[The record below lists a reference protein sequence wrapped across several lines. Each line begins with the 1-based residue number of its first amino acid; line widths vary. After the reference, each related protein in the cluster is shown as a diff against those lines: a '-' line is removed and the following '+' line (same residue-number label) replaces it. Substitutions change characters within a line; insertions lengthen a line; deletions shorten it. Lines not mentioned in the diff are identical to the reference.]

1 MEQINKKL
9 LVLGSQGLVG
19 TAIKRSEIINQKFIV
34 HYSNRAE
41 ADLTNKKEVESL
53 FNSVKP
59 NITINCAGKVGGIL
73 ANNTQRYEFLTENLL
88 INLNLFETLKKYENS
103 LLINLGSSSI
113 YPKNSKYPLK
123 ESSLMTG
130 PLEETNAAYS
140 LSKIVGIAM
149 GKAIESNIL
158 KTINL
163 IPTNLYGPND
173 NFDSQSSHVVP
184 GLINKFYEAQENN
197 DAECIVW
204 GSGKP
209 SRELLFVDDLVSA
222 LEIIIESNPKEEII
236 NVGSGSEIS
245 IKDLAN
251 KISFIAGYKGKVV
264 FDKSKP
270 DGVLKKTLDSSLISS
285 LNWSPKVDLDDGLK
299 RTYEWYREINN
310 KD

>member
-9 LVLGSQGLVG
+9 LILGSQGLVG

-113 YPKNSKYPLK
+113 YPKNSKFPLK

-130 PLEETNAAYS
+130 PLEETNSAYS

-149 GKAIESNIL
+149 GRAIENNIL

-173 NFDSQSSHVVP
+173 NFDPQSSHVVP

-209 SRELLFVDDLVSA
+209 TRELLFVDDLVSA
-222 LEIIIESNPKEEII
+222 LEVIIDSNPKEEII

-251 KISFIAGYKGKVV
+251 KISFIAVSYTH
-264 FDKSKP
+264 
-270 DGVLKKTLDSSLISS
+270 LTL
-285 LNWSPKVDLDDGLK
+285 PTK
-299 RTYEWYREINN
+299 RIV
-310 KD
+310 

>member
-41 ADLTNKKEVESL
+41 ADLTNKKDVESL

-113 YPKNSKYPLK
+113 YPKNSKFPLK

-130 PLEETNAAYS
+130 PLEETNSAYS

-251 KISFIAGYKGKVV
+251 KISLIAGYKGKVV
-264 FDKSKP
+264 FDTSKP

-285 LNWSPKVDLDDGLK
+285 LNWSPKVGLDDGLK

>member
-113 YPKNSKYPLK
+113 YPKNSKFPLK

-130 PLEETNAAYS
+130 PLEETNSAYS

-163 IPTNLYGPND
+163 IPTNLYGPNN

-222 LEIIIESNPKEEII
+222 LEVIIESNPKEEII

-251 KISFIAGYKGKVV
+251 KILFFV
-264 FDKSKP
+264 
-270 DGVLKKTLDSSLISS
+270 
-285 LNWSPKVDLDDGLK
+285 GLK
-299 RTYEWYREINN
+299 E
-310 KD
+310 K

>member
-53 FNSVKP
+53 FNGVKP

-113 YPKNSKYPLK
+113 YPKNSKFPLK

-130 PLEETNAAYS
+130 PLEETNSAYS

-251 KISFIAGYKGKVV
+251 KISLIAGYKGKVV
-264 FDKSKP
+264 FDTSKP

-285 LNWSPKVDLDDGLK
+285 LNWSPKVGLDDGLK

>member
-88 INLNLFETLKKYENS
+88 INLNLFETLKKYKNS

-113 YPKNSKYPLK
+113 YPKNSKFPLK

-130 PLEETNAAYS
+130 PLEETNSAYS

-222 LEIIIESNPKEEII
+222 LEVIIESNPKEEII

-251 KISFIAGYKGKVV
+251 KISLIAGYKGKVV
-264 FDKSKP
+264 FDTSKP

>member
-19 TAIKRSEIINQKFIV
+19 TAIKRSKIINQKFIV

-88 INLNLFETLKKYENS
+88 INLNLFATLKKYENS

-113 YPKNSKYPLK
+113 YPKNSEYPLK

-173 NFDSQSSHVVP
+173 NFDPQSSHVVP
-184 GLINKFYEAQENN
+184 GLINKFYKAQENN

-209 SRELLFVDDLVSA
+209 TRELLFVDDLVSA
-222 LEIIIESNPKEEII
+222 LEVIIESNPKEEII

-264 FDKSKP
+264 FDTTKP

-299 RTYEWYREINN
+299 ITYEWYREINN

>member
-113 YPKNSKYPLK
+113 YPKNSKFPLK
-123 ESSLMTG
+123 ESCLMTG
-130 PLEETNAAYS
+130 PLEETNSAYS

-184 GLINKFYEAQENN
+184 GLINKFYKAQENN

-209 SRELLFVDDLVSA
+209 TRELLFVDDLVSA
-222 LEIIIESNPKEEII
+222 LEVIIESNPKEEII

>member
-19 TAIKRSEIINQKFIV
+19 TAIKRSKIINQKFIV

-88 INLNLFETLKKYENS
+88 INLNLFATLKKYENS

-113 YPKNSKYPLK
+113 YPKNSEYPLK

-184 GLINKFYEAQENN
+184 GLINKFYKAHENN

-222 LEIIIESNPKEEII
+222 LEVIINNNPKEEII

-251 KISFIAGYKGKVV
+251 KISLIAGYKGKVV
-264 FDKSKP
+264 FDTSKP

-285 LNWSPKVDLDDGLK
+285 
-299 RTYEWYREINN
+299 
-310 KD
+310 

>member
-88 INLNLFETLKKYENS
+88 INLNLFETLKTYENS

-184 GLINKFYEAQENN
+184 GLINKFYKAQQKN
-197 DAECIVW
+197 DVECVVW

-209 SRELLFVDDLVSA
+209 TRELLFVDDLVSA
-222 LEIIIESNPKEEII
+222 LEVIIESSPKEEII

-251 KISFIAGYKGKVV
+251 KISLISGYKGKVI
-264 FDKSKP
+264 FDTSKP
-270 DGVLKKTLDSSLISS
+270 DGVLRKTLDSSLISS

-299 RTYEWYREINN
+299 RTYEWYKKIND

>member
-113 YPKNSKYPLK
+113 YPKNSKFPLK

-130 PLEETNAAYS
+130 PLEETNSAYS

-149 GKAIESNIL
+149 GKAIEGNIL

-184 GLINKFYEAQENN
+184 GLINKFYKAQENN

-222 LEIIIESNPKEEII
+222 LEVIIETNPKEEII

-251 KISFIAGYKGKVV
+251 KISLIAGYKGKVV
-264 FDKSKP
+264 FDTSKP

-285 LNWSPKVDLDDGLK
+285 LNWSPKVGLDDGLK
-299 RTYEWYREINN
+299 RTYEWYREKN

>member
-41 ADLTNKKEVESL
+41 ADLTNRKEVESL

-113 YPKNSKYPLK
+113 YPKNSKFPLK

-130 PLEETNAAYS
+130 PLEETNSAYS

-184 GLINKFYEAQENN
+184 GLINKFYRAQENN

-209 SRELLFVDDLVSA
+209 TRELLFVDDLVSA
-222 LEIIIESNPKEEII
+222 LEVIIESNPKEEII

-251 KISFIAGYKGKVV
+251 KISLIAGYKGKVV
-264 FDKSKP
+264 FDTTKP

-285 LNWSPKVDLDDGLK
+285 LNWSPKVGLDDGLK

>member
-113 YPKNSKYPLK
+113 YPKNSKFPLK

-222 LEIIIESNPKEEII
+222 LEVIIESSPKEEII

-251 KISFIAGYKGKVV
+251 KISLIAGYKGKVV
-264 FDKSKP
+264 FDTSKP
-270 DGVLKKTLDSSLISS
+270 DGVLKKTLDSSIISS

>member
-19 TAIKRSEIINQKFIV
+19 TAIKRSKIINQKFIV

-88 INLNLFETLKKYENS
+88 INLNLFATLKKYENS

-113 YPKNSKYPLK
+113 YPKNSEYPLK

-184 GLINKFYEAQENN
+184 GLINKFYQAQENN
-197 DAECIVW
+197 DVECIVW

-209 SRELLFVDDLVSA
+209 TRELLFVDDLVSA
-222 LEIIIESNPKEEII
+222 LEVIIESNPKEEII

-251 KISFIAGYKGKVV
+251 KISLIAGYKGKVV
-264 FDKSKP
+264 FDTTKP

>member
-113 YPKNSKYPLK
+113 YPKNSKFPLK

-130 PLEETNAAYS
+130 PLEETNSAYS

-184 GLINKFYEAQENN
+184 GLINKFYNAQKNN

-222 LEIIIESNPKEEII
+222 LEVIIESNPKEEII

-251 KISFIAGYKGKVV
+251 KISLIAGYKGKVV

-285 LNWSPKVDLDDGLK
+285 LNWSPKVGLDDGLK

>member
-41 ADLTNKKEVESL
+41 ADLTNRKEVESL

-113 YPKNSKYPLK
+113 YPKNSKFPLK

-130 PLEETNAAYS
+130 PLEETNSAYS

-184 GLINKFYEAQENN
+184 GLINKFYKAHENN

-222 LEIIIESNPKEEII
+222 LEVIIESNPKEEII

-251 KISFIAGYKGKVV
+251 KISLIAGYKGKVV
-264 FDKSKP
+264 FDTTKP

-285 LNWSPKVDLDDGLK
+285 LNWSPKVNLDDGLK

>member
-113 YPKNSKYPLK
+113 YPKNSKFPLK

-130 PLEETNAAYS
+130 PLEETNSAYS

-222 LEIIIESNPKEEII
+222 LEVIIESNPKEEII

-251 KISFIAGYKGKVV
+251 KISLIAGYKGKVV
-264 FDKSKP
+264 FDTSKP

-285 LNWSPKVDLDDGLK
+285 LNWSPKVGLDDGLK
-299 RTYEWYREINN
+299 RTYEWYREKNN

>member
-59 NITINCAGKVGGIL
+59 NVTINCAGKVGGIL

-113 YPKNSKYPLK
+113 YPKNSKFPLK

-130 PLEETNAAYS
+130 PLEETNSAYS
-140 LSKIVGIAM
+140 LSKIVGIAL

-222 LEIIIESNPKEEII
+222 LEVIIESNPKEEII

-251 KISFIAGYKGKVV
+251 KISLIAGYKGKVV
-264 FDKSKP
+264 FDTSKP

-285 LNWSPKVDLDDGLK
+285 LNWSPKVGLDDGLK
-299 RTYEWYREINN
+299 RTYEWYREKNN

>member
-53 FNSVKP
+53 FTSVKP

-184 GLINKFYEAQENN
+184 GLINKFYKAQQKN
-197 DAECIVW
+197 DVECVVW

-209 SRELLFVDDLVSA
+209 TRELLFVDDLVSA
-222 LEIIIESNPKEEII
+222 LEVIIESSPKEEII

-251 KISFIAGYKGKVV
+251 KISLISGYKGKVI
-264 FDKSKP
+264 FDTSKP
-270 DGVLKKTLDSSLISS
+270 DGVLRKTLDSSLISS
-285 LNWSPKVDLDDGLK
+285 LNWSPKVDLDDGLQ
-299 RTYEWYREINN
+299 RTYEWYKKINN

>member
-53 FNSVKP
+53 FTSVKP

-184 GLINKFYEAQENN
+184 GLINKFYKAQQKN
-197 DAECIVW
+197 DVECVVW

-209 SRELLFVDDLVSA
+209 TRELLFVDDLVSA
-222 LEIIIESNPKEEII
+222 LEVIIESSPKEEII

-251 KISFIAGYKGKVV
+251 KISLISGYKGKVI
-264 FDKSKP
+264 FDTSKP
-270 DGVLKKTLDSSLISS
+270 DGVLRKTLDSSLISS

-299 RTYEWYREINN
+299 RTYEWYKKIND

>member
-19 TAIKRSEIINQKFIV
+19 TAIKRSKIINQKFIV

-88 INLNLFETLKKYENS
+88 INLNLFATLKKYENS

-113 YPKNSKYPLK
+113 YPKNSEFPLK

-184 GLINKFYEAQENN
+184 GLINKFYQAQENN
-197 DAECIVW
+197 DVECIVL

-209 SRELLFVDDLVSA
+209 TRELLFVDDLVSA
-222 LEIIIESNPKEEII
+222 LEVIIESNPKEEII

-245 IKDLAN
+245 IEDLAN
-251 KISFIAGYKGKVV
+251 KISFITGYKGKVV
-264 FDKSKP
+264 FDTSKP
-270 DGVLKKTLDSSLISS
+270 DGVLRKTLDSSLISS

-299 RTYEWYREINN
+299 RTYEWYKKINN

>member
-53 FNSVKP
+53 FNGVKP

-113 YPKNSKYPLK
+113 YPKNSKFPLK

-130 PLEETNAAYS
+130 PLEETNSAYS

-184 GLINKFYEAQENN
+184 GLINKFYKAQENN

-209 SRELLFVDDLVSA
+209 TRELLFVDDLVSA
-222 LEIIIESNPKEEII
+222 LEVIIDSNPKEEII

-251 KISFIAGYKGKVV
+251 KISLIAGYKGKVV
-264 FDKSKP
+264 FDTSKP
-270 DGVLKKTLDSSLISS
+270 DGVLKKTLDSSIISS
-285 LNWSPKVDLDDGLK
+285 LNWSPKVELDDGLK

>member
-53 FNSVKP
+53 FNGVKP

-88 INLNLFETLKKYENS
+88 INLNLFETLKKYKNS

-113 YPKNSKYPLK
+113 YPKNSKFPLK

-130 PLEETNAAYS
+130 PLEETNSAYS

-184 GLINKFYEAQENN
+184 GLINKFYKAQENN

-209 SRELLFVDDLVSA
+209 TRELLFVDDLVSA
-222 LEIIIESNPKEEII
+222 LEVIIESNPKEEII

-285 LNWSPKVDLDDGLK
+285 LNWSPKVELDDGLK

>member
-88 INLNLFETLKKYENS
+88 INLNLFETLKKYKNS

-113 YPKNSKYPLK
+113 YPKNSKFPLK

-130 PLEETNAAYS
+130 PLEETNSAYS

-222 LEIIIESNPKEEII
+222 LEVIIESNPKEEII

-251 KISFIAGYKGKVV
+251 KISLIAGYKGKVV
-264 FDKSKP
+264 FDTSKP

-285 LNWSPKVDLDDGLK
+285 LNWSPKVGLDDGLK
-299 RTYEWYREINN
+299 KTYEWYREINN

>member
-113 YPKNSKYPLK
+113 YPKKSKFPLK

-130 PLEETNAAYS
+130 PLEETNSAYS

-184 GLINKFYEAQENN
+184 GLINKFYNAQKNN
-197 DAECIVW
+197 DAECKVW

-222 LEIIIESNPKEEII
+222 LEVIIESNPKEEII

-251 KISFIAGYKGKVV
+251 KISLIAGYKGKVV
-264 FDKSKP
+264 FDTSKP

-285 LNWSPKVDLDDGLK
+285 LNWSPKVGLDDGLK
-299 RTYEWYREINN
+299 RTYEWYREKNN

>member
-53 FNSVKP
+53 FTSVKP

-88 INLNLFETLKKYENS
+88 INLNLFETLKTYENS

-184 GLINKFYEAQENN
+184 GLINKFYKAQQKN
-197 DAECIVW
+197 DVECVVW

-209 SRELLFVDDLVSA
+209 TRELLFVDDLVSA
-222 LEIIIESNPKEEII
+222 LEVIIESSPKEEII

-251 KISFIAGYKGKVV
+251 KISLISGYKGKVI
-264 FDKSKP
+264 FDTSKP
-270 DGVLKKTLDSSLISS
+270 DGVLRKTLDSSLISS

-299 RTYEWYREINN
+299 RTYEWYKKIND

>member
-88 INLNLFETLKKYENS
+88 INLNLFATLKKYENS

-113 YPKNSKYPLK
+113 YPKNSKFPLK

-130 PLEETNAAYS
+130 PLEETNSAYS

-184 GLINKFYEAQENN
+184 GLINKFYKAQENN

-209 SRELLFVDDLVSA
+209 TRELLFVDDLVSA
-222 LEIIIESNPKEEII
+222 LEVIIESNPKEEII

-251 KISFIAGYKGKVV
+251 KISLIAGYKGKVV

>member
-113 YPKNSKYPLK
+113 YPKNSKFPLK

-130 PLEETNAAYS
+130 PLEETNSAYS

-184 GLINKFYEAQENN
+184 GLINKFYKAQENN

-251 KISFIAGYKGKVV
+251 KISLIAGYKGKVV
-264 FDKSKP
+264 FDTSKP

-285 LNWSPKVDLDDGLK
+285 LNWSPKVALDDGLK

>member
-113 YPKNSKYPLK
+113 YPKNSKFPLK

-130 PLEETNAAYS
+130 PLEETNSAYS

-222 LEIIIESNPKEEII
+222 LEVIIESNPKEEII

-251 KISFIAGYKGKVV
+251 KISLIAGYKGKVV
-264 FDKSKP
+264 FDTSKP

-285 LNWSPKVDLDDGLK
+285 LNWSPKVGLDDGLK
-299 RTYEWYREINN
+299 RTYDWYREKN

>member
-113 YPKNSKYPLK
+113 YPKNSKFPLK

-130 PLEETNAAYS
+130 PLEETNSAYS

-251 KISFIAGYKGKVV
+251 KISLIAGYKGKVV
-264 FDKSKP
+264 FDTSKP

-285 LNWSPKVDLDDGLK
+285 LNWSPKVGLDDGLK

>member
-19 TAIKRSEIINQKFIV
+19 TAIKRSKIINQKFIV

-88 INLNLFETLKKYENS
+88 INLNLFATLKKYENS

-113 YPKNSKYPLK
+113 YPKNSDFPLK

-184 GLINKFYEAQENN
+184 GLINKFYQAQENN
-197 DAECIVW
+197 DVECIVW

-209 SRELLFVDDLVSA
+209 TRELLFVDDLVSA
-222 LEIIIESNPKEEII
+222 LEVIIESNPKEEII
-236 NVGSGSEIS
+236 NVGSGCEIS
-245 IKDLAN
+245 IQDLAN

-264 FDKSKP
+264 FDTSKP
-270 DGVLKKTLDSSLISS
+270 DGVLRKTLDSSLISS

-299 RTYEWYREINN
+299 RTYEWYKKINN

>member
-53 FNSVKP
+53 FNGVKP

-113 YPKNSKYPLK
+113 YPKNSKFPLK

-130 PLEETNAAYS
+130 PLEETNSAYS

-149 GKAIESNIL
+149 GRAIESNIL

-184 GLINKFYEAQENN
+184 GLINKFYKAQENN

-209 SRELLFVDDLVSA
+209 TRELLFVDDLVSA
-222 LEIIIESNPKEEII
+222 LEVIIESNPKEEII

-251 KISFIAGYKGKVV
+251 KISLIAGYKGKVV
-264 FDKSKP
+264 FDTSKP
-270 DGVLKKTLDSSLISS
+270 DGVLKKTLDSSIISS
-285 LNWSPKVDLDDGLK
+285 LNWSPKVELDDGLK

>member
-53 FNSVKP
+53 FNGVKP

-113 YPKNSKYPLK
+113 YPKNSKFPLK

-130 PLEETNAAYS
+130 PLEETNSAYS

-222 LEIIIESNPKEEII
+222 LEVIIESNPKEEII

-251 KISFIAGYKGKVV
+251 KISLIAGYKGKVV
-264 FDKSKP
+264 FDTTKP

>member
-113 YPKNSKYPLK
+113 YPKNSKFPLK

-130 PLEETNAAYS
+130 PLEETNSAYS

-149 GKAIESNIL
+149 GKAIEGNIL

-184 GLINKFYEAQENN
+184 GLINKFYKAQENN

-222 LEIIIESNPKEEII
+222 LEVIIETNPKEEII

-251 KISFIAGYKGKVV
+251 KISLIAGYKGKVV
-264 FDKSKP
+264 FDTSKP

-285 LNWSPKVDLDDGLK
+285 LNWSPKVGLDDGLK
-299 RTYEWYREINN
+299 RTYDWYREKN

>member
-113 YPKNSKYPLK
+113 YPKNSKFPLK

-130 PLEETNAAYS
+130 PLEETNSAYS

-184 GLINKFYEAQENN
+184 GLINKFYKAQENN

-222 LEIIIESNPKEEII
+222 LEVIIETNPKEEII

-251 KISFIAGYKGKVV
+251 KISLIAGYKGKVV
-264 FDKSKP
+264 FDTSKP

-285 LNWSPKVDLDDGLK
+285 LNWSPKVGLDDGLK
-299 RTYEWYREINN
+299 RTYDWYREKN

>member
-113 YPKNSKYPLK
+113 YPKNSKFPLK

-130 PLEETNAAYS
+130 PLEETNSAYS

-184 GLINKFYEAQENN
+184 GLINKFYEAQKNN

-251 KISFIAGYKGKVV
+251 KISLIAGYKGKVV
-264 FDKSKP
+264 FDTSKP

-285 LNWSPKVDLDDGLK
+285 LNWSPKVGLDDGLK

>member
-113 YPKNSKYPLK
+113 YPKNSKFPLK

-130 PLEETNAAYS
+130 PLEETNSAYS

-184 GLINKFYEAQENN
+184 GLINKFYKAQENN

-209 SRELLFVDDLVSA
+209 TIELLFVDDLVSA
-222 LEIIIESNPKEEII
+222 LEVIIESNPKEEII

-251 KISFIAGYKGKVV
+251 KISLIAGYKGKVV
-264 FDKSKP
+264 FDTSKP
-270 DGVLKKTLDSSLISS
+270 DGVLKKTLDSSIISS
-285 LNWSPKVDLDDGLK
+285 LNWSPKVELDDGLK

>member
-113 YPKNSKYPLK
+113 YPKNSKFPLK

-130 PLEETNAAYS
+130 PLEETNSAYS

-184 GLINKFYEAQENN
+184 GLINKFYNAQKNN

-222 LEIIIESNPKEEII
+222 LEVIIESNPKEEII